1 MKTTRSAGSK
11 DPAPQSEDP
20 ALPHSAI
27 IPHAEPHPGIVP
39 HPPIPTS
46 PVDRLL
52 RAAIAALVV
61 AQAAVVGLQVV
72 GRHVLRQPAPW
83 TEEIARLLLV
93 WLMCAGG
100 IAALRHA
107 QHPRVTVLVRLLSDS
122 RRAAVDRGL
131 RLVLL
136 AFFASLIVPAWRL
149 TVSSAG
155 EELPASGL
163 SGAAISA
170 VLPAALVLMSLTILQ
185 QLYVEGSGAWR
196 DRSALTWSL
205 GASALAI
212 ASVLVPLLGGAAP
225 LLVLIS
231 GFLVTAALGMPLAFT
246 LALTSLT
253 YLLGIGGVSLIIL
266 PIKILGGVDS
276 FVLLAIP
283 LFIVAGA
290 LMESG
295 GISERIVALAMAIVG
310 RVRGGLAMV
319 AVVAEVL
326 FSGISGSTAADVS
339 AISSLLVP
347 SMRRSGYSGA
357 ESVSVV
363 AAASAMGIL
372 VPPCLTMV
380 VLGSLVN
387 LSIVTLFLAGFVPAF
402 ILAAALLVLIAL
414 RARRQGWPVSG
425 RVTGSD
431 LARAA
436 RRAIMP
442 LGLPVLLFGGI
453 FSGATTV
460 TEAALLAVVYALLAG
475 LFLGERSSRD
485 ITAQLAQSGVVTATT
500 LWVLAAASAFAWI
513 LVREWVPQTLG
524 EWIGGAG
531 VGRVGFLALTVVIF
545 VVIGALLEGL
555 PALLIFGP
563 ILFPISKAVGL
574 DPVHYGIVIV
584 AAMGIAFFLPPVG
597 VGLSIAAGIARVDI
611 DDVSRSYVPYLVAL
625 LVGLALISAFPVLTL
640 VLPRLLLGYKG

>member
-1 MKTTRSAGSK
+1 VSA
-11 DPAPQSEDP
+11 PAD
-20 ALPHSAI
+20 
-27 IPHAEPHPGIVP
+27 
-39 HPPIPTS
+39 S
-46 PVDRLL
+46 PVVLS
-52 RAAIAALVV
+52 RADVALQWSIAILVV

-72 GRHVLRQPAPW
+72 GRHVLHEPIPW
-83 TEEIARLLLV
+83 TEEIARLLLG

-100 IAALRHA
+100 IAALRHG
-107 QHPRVTVLVRLLSDS
+107 QHPRVTALVRLLSQP
-122 RRAAVDRGL
+122 RRQAVDRGL

-136 AFFASLIVPAWRL
+136 AFFVCLIVPAYHL
-149 TVSSAG
+149 TVASAG
-155 EELPASGL
+155 ESLPASGI
-163 SGAAISA
+163 SGAWISV
-170 VLPAALVLMSLTILQ
+170 VLPAALLLMSVVVLQ
-185 QLYVEGSGAWR
+185 QLHADGLGPWR
-196 DRSALTWSL
+196 DRSSLAWSL
-205 GASALAI
+205 GTAGLVI
-212 ASVLVPLLGGAAP
+212 TSVLIPLVVGAAP
-225 LLVLIS
+225 LLVLII
-231 GFLVTAALGMPLAFT
+231 GFLVTGALGLPLAFT

-253 YLLGIGGVSLIIL
+253 YLLGIGGVGLIIL

-283 LFIVAGA
+283 LFILAGA

-295 GISERIVALAMAIVG
+295 GISERIVDLAMAIVG

-319 AVVAEVL
+319 VVVAEIL

-339 AISSLLVP
+339 AISSLLIP
-347 SMRRSGYSGA
+347 SMRRAGYSGP

-402 ILAAALLVLIAL
+402 ILAGALLVLIAV
-414 RARRQGWPVSG
+414 RARRQNWPVTGGASRADLG
-425 RVTGSD
+425 RA
-431 LARAA
+431 L
-436 RRAIMP
+436 RRAIVPM
-442 LGLPVLLFGGI
+442 GLPVVLFGGI

-460 TEAALLAVVYALLAG
+460 TEAALIAVVYALVAG
-475 LFLGERSSRD
+475 IFMGGVRRTE
-485 ITAQLAQSGVVTATT
+485 IVAQLAQSGVVTSTT

-524 EWIGGAG
+524 EWIGGVGA
-531 VGRVGFLALTVVIF
+531 GRVGFLASTVVLF

-563 ILFPISKAVGL
+563 ILFPISRVLGI
-574 DPVHYGIVIV
+574 DPVHYGIVII

-597 VGLSIAAGIARVDI
+597 VGLTIAAGIARVDI
-611 DDVSRSYVPYLVAL
+611 DEVSRAYVPYLVAL
-625 LVGLALISAFPVLTL
+625 LIGLALIAAFPWLTL
-640 VLPRLLLGYKG
+640 VLPRWLLGYKG

>member
-1 MKTTRSAGSK
+1 MS
-11 DPAPQSEDP
+11 
-20 ALPHSAI
+20 
-27 IPHAEPHPGIVP
+27 V
-39 HPPIPTS
+39 
-46 PVDRLL
+46 
-52 RAAIAALVV
+52 
-61 AQAAVVGLQVV
+61 
-72 GRHVLRQPAPW
+72 
-83 TEEIARLLLV
+83 
-93 WLMCAGG
+93 
-100 IAALRHA
+100 
-107 QHPRVTVLVRLLSDS
+107 VLVIQ
-122 RRAAVDRGL
+122 L
-131 RLVLL
+131 RDDGFRV
-136 AFFASLIVPAWRL
+136 
-149 TVSSAG
+149 
-155 EELPASGL
+155 
-163 SGAAISA
+163 
-170 VLPAALVLMSLTILQ
+170 
-185 QLYVEGSGAWR
+185 WR
-196 DRSALTWSL
+196 DRPSLLWSL
-205 GASALAI
+205 GAAGLAMG
-212 ASVLVPLLGGAAP
+212 SVLAPLVAGAAP
-225 LLVLIS
+225 LAVLVI
-231 GFLVTAALGMPLAFT
+231 GFLGTAAMGVPLAFT

-276 FVLLAIP
+276 FVLLSIP
-283 LFIVAGA
+283 LFILAGA

-295 GISERIVALAMAIVG
+295 GISERIVDLAMAIVG

-319 AVVAEVL
+319 VVVAEIL

-347 SMRRSGYSGA
+347 SMRRAGYSGP

-402 ILAAALLVLIAL
+402 LLAGVLLGLIAI

-425 RVTGSD
+425 RISRAD
-431 LARAA
+431 LIRAA
-436 RRAIMP
+436 RRAAVP
-442 LGLPVLLFGGI
+442 LGLPVILFGGI

-460 TEAALLAVVYALLAG
+460 TEAALIAVVYALVAG
-475 LFLGERSSRD
+475 VMMGGIHRADLG
-485 ITAQLAQSGVVTATT
+485 AQLAQSGIVTATT

-531 VGRVGFLALTVVIF
+531 IGRAGFLAVTVALF

-563 ILFPISKAVGL
+563 ILFPISRTAGI
-574 DPVHYGIVIV
+574 DPVHYGIVII

-611 DDVSRSYVPYLVAL
+611 DDVSRSYVPYLIAL
-625 LVGLALISAFPVLTL
+625 LIGLAAIAAFPVFTL
-640 VLPRLLLGYKG
+640 VLPRWFLGYNG

>member
-1 MKTTRSAGSK
+1 MTSTELSAA
-11 DPAPQSEDP
+11 PAATWGAER
-20 ALPHSAI
+20 ALQWSVAI
-27 IPHAEPHPGIVP
+27 
-39 HPPIPTS
+39 
-46 PVDRLL
+46 
-52 RAAIAALVV
+52 LVV
-61 AQAAVVGLQVV
+61 AQALVVGLQVIA
-72 GRHVLRQPAPW
+72 RHVMRQPIPW

-93 WLMCAGG
+93 WLMCVGG
-100 IAALRHA
+100 ISALARS
-107 QHPRVTVLVRLLSDS
+107 QHPRVTVLVRLLSES
-122 RRAAVDRGL
+122 RRKAVDRGL
-131 RLVLL
+131 RFVLL
-136 AFFASLIVPAWRL
+136 AFFLCLIVPSWRL
-149 TVSSAG
+149 TVASAG
-155 EELPASGL
+155 EQLPASGL
-163 SGAAISA
+163 SGAAISGVLPVALLLMSA
-170 VLPAALVLMSLTILQ
+170 VLVQQFRREGIGVWQDRRSLV
-185 QLYVEGSGAWR
+185 
-196 DRSALTWSL
+196 WSL
-205 GASALAI
+205 ATAGVAI
-212 ASVLVPLLGGAAP
+212 ASVMVPLLAGIAP
-225 LLVLIS
+225 LAVLVV
-231 GFLVTAALGMPLAFT
+231 GFLVTAGLGMPLAFT

-283 LFIVAGA
+283 LFILGGA

-295 GISERIVALAMAIVG
+295 GISERIVNLAMAIVG

-347 SMRRSGYSGA
+347 SMRRAGYSGP
-357 ESVSVV
+357 ESVSIV

-387 LSIVTLFLAGFVPAF
+387 LSIVTLFLAGFIPAF

-414 RARRQGWPVSG
+414 RARHQAWPLSG
-425 RVTGSD
+425 RVSKGD

-436 RRAIMP
+436 RRAAVP

-460 TEAALLAVVYALLAG
+460 TEAALLAVVYALVAGAFIGGVRSDPGRPPGLADSG
-475 LFLGERSSRD
+475 PP
-485 ITAQLAQSGVVTATT
+485 TADSGPYGANVEGHSDHSLVRQLAQSGIVTATT

-524 EWIGGAG
+524 EWIGSVGL
-531 VGRVGFLALTVVIF
+531 GRVGFLTLTVVLF
-545 VVIGALLEGL
+545 VIIGALLEGL

-563 ILFPISKAVGL
+563 ILFPIGRAIGV
-574 DPVHYGIVIV
+574 DPVHYGIVII

-611 DDVSRSYVPYLVAL
+611 DDVSRTYVPYLIAL
-625 LVGLALISAFPVLTL
+625 LVGLALICAFPDLTL
-640 VLPRLLLGYKG
+640 VLPRLLLSYGR

>member
-1 MKTTRSAGSK
+1 VSAPSHAAA
-11 DPAPQSEDP
+11 PASRADL
-20 ALPHSAI
+20 ALYW
-27 IPHAEPHPGIVP
+27 
-39 HPPIPTS
+39 
-46 PVDRLL
+46 
-52 RAAIAALVV
+52 AIALLVV

-72 GRHVLRQPAPW
+72 GRHLLHQPIPW
-83 TEEIARLLLV
+83 TEEIARLLLG

-100 IAALRHA
+100 VAALRHA
-107 QHPRVTVLVRLLSDS
+107 QHPRVTALVRLLDEP

-131 RLVLL
+131 QIVLL
-136 AFFASLIVPAWRL
+136 ALFAGLIAPAWQL
-149 TVSSAG
+149 TVASAA
-155 EELPASGL
+155 ERLPASDI
-163 SGAAISA
+163 SGAWISA
-170 VLPAALVLMSLTILQ
+170 VFPAALLLMAAVIVHQIWRDGL
-185 QLYVEGSGAWR
+185 GPWR
-196 DRSALTWSL
+196 DRTSLMWSL
-205 GASALAI
+205 GTAALI
-212 ASVLVPLLGGAAP
+212 VASVLIPLVAGAAP
-225 LLVLIS
+225 LAVLVI
-231 GFLVTAALGMPLAFT
+231 GFLVTAALGLPLAFT
-246 LALTSLT
+246 LALTALT
-253 YLLGIGGVSLIIL
+253 YLLGIGGVGLIIL

-283 LFIVAGA
+283 LFILAGA

-295 GISERIVALAMAIVG
+295 GISERIVDLAMAIVG

-319 AVVAEVL
+319 VVVAEIL

-347 SMRRSGYSGA
+347 SMKKAGYSGP

-402 ILAAALLVLIAL
+402 ILAAALIVLIAL
-414 RARRQGWPVSG
+414 RARRQGWPVTGGASRADFG
-425 RVTGSD
+425 RA
-431 LARAA
+431 L
-436 RRAIMP
+436 RRAIVP
-442 LGLPVLLFGGI
+442 TGLPVLLFGGI

-460 TEAALLAVVYALLAG
+460 TEAALIAVVYALVAG
-475 LFLGERSSRD
+475 MAIGGIRGRTLVG
-485 ITAQLAQSGVVTATT
+485 QLATSGVVTATT

-524 EWIGGAG
+524 EWIAGLGAG
-531 VGRVGFLALTVVIF
+531 RGGFMAATVVLF

-563 ILFPISKAVGL
+563 ILFPISRALGI
-574 DPVHYGIVIV
+574 DPVHYGIVII

-597 VGLSIAAGIARVDI
+597 VGLTIAAGIARVDI
-611 DDVSRSYVPYLVAL
+611 DEVSRAYLPYLLAL
-625 LVGLALISAFPVLTL
+625 LAGLALIAAFPWFTL
-640 VLPRLLLGYKG
+640 VLPRLFMGYGA

>member
-1 MKTTRSAGSK
+1 MTASA
-11 DPAPQSEDP
+11 PAPLAHP
-20 ALPHSAI
+20 APGAPI
-27 IPHAEPHPGIVP
+27 HPDAG
-39 HPPIPTS
+39 
-46 PVDRLL
+46 RLDGVL
-52 RAAIAALVV
+52 QWSIAALVV

-72 GRHVLRQPAPW
+72 GRHILRQPIPW
-83 TEEIARLLLV
+83 TEEVARLLLV
-93 WLMCAGG
+93 WLMSAGG
-100 IAALRHA
+100 ISALRHGR
-107 QHPRVTVLVRLLSDS
+107 HPRVTAVVRLFSEPH
-122 RRAAVDRGL
+122 RRSIDRGL

-136 AFFASLIVPAWRL
+136 AFFLCLVVPAWRL
-149 TVSSAG
+149 TLGSAG
-155 EELPASGL
+155 ERLPASGL

-170 VLPAALVLMSLTILQ
+170 VLPVALILMSAVLVQ
-185 QLYVEGSGAWR
+185 QLYAEGFGVWR
-196 DRSALTWSL
+196 DRSALAWSL
-205 GASALAI
+205 GAAGLALS
-212 ASVLVPLLGGAAP
+212 SVLVPLLSGAAP
-225 LLVLIS
+225 LVVLVA
-231 GFLVTAALGMPLAFT
+231 GFLVTAALGLPLAFT

-276 FVLLAIP
+276 FVLLSIP
-283 LFIVAGA
+283 LFILAGA

-295 GISERIVALAMAIVG
+295 GISERIVDLAMAIVG

-319 AVVAEVL
+319 VVVAEIL

-347 SMRRSGYSGA
+347 SMRKAGYSGP

-402 ILAAALLVLIAL
+402 LLAAVLLGLIAL
-414 RARRQGWPVSG
+414 RARRQGWPLSNPVS
-425 RVTGSD
+425 RAD

-436 RRAIMP
+436 RRAAVP
-442 LGLPVLLFGGI
+442 TGLPVILFGGI
-453 FSGATTV
+453 FTGLTTV
-460 TEAALLAVVYALLAG
+460 TEAALIAVVYALVAG
-475 LFLGERSSRD
+475 MFMGGIRRTEVVE
-485 ITAQLAQSGVVTATT
+485 QLAQSGIVTATT

-513 LVREWVPQTLG
+513 LVREWVPQMLG
-524 EWIGGAG
+524 EWIGAAGAG
-531 VGRVGFLALTVVIF
+531 RAGLLAMTVVLF

-563 ILFPISKAVGL
+563 ILFPISRVVGV
-574 DPVHYGIVIV
+574 DPVHYGIVII

-611 DDVSRSYVPYLVAL
+611 DDVSRAYVPYLVAL
-625 LVGLALISAFPVLTL
+625 LAGLALIAAFPWLTL
-640 VLPRLLLGYKG
+640 VLPRVFLGYKG